1 MHVIVLGSAAGGGFP
16 QWNCNCKNCAGV
28 RKLHPHYQARTQSSI
43 AISADGEHWLL
54 CNASPDVRTQINATP
69 SLWPKSLRGSGVKE
83 VLLVDAQIDHVT
95 GLLSLR
101 EGCPL
106 DVWCTPNVHADL
118 NDGFPIFPMLSHW
131 NGGLNWQPIKVVED
145 TVEYSFRVPCLPGI
159 RLTAFTIDSN
169 APPYSPRRN
178 QPSNGDNIGLYIE
191 DRTTGKSLCY
201 APGLGMPSALSMA
214 YLNAADVVM
223 VDGTLWKDD
232 EMQAMGVGSSTGH
245 QMGHLAASGGNG
257 MLALLDELPASTL
270 RFLIHI
276 NNTNPVLNAESDA
289 FKTLDQ
295 HNIQL
300 AHDGL
305 HLTLE

>member
-16 QWNCNCKNCAGV
+16 QWNCNCNNCAGV
-28 RKLHPHYQARTQSSI
+28 RNLHPDYQARTQSSI
-43 AISADGEHWLL
+43 AISADGKRWLL
-54 CNASPDVRTQINATP
+54 CNASPDLRAQINATP
-69 SLWPKSLRGSGVKE
+69 SLWPPSLRGSGIKE

-118 NDGFPIFPMLSHW
+118 NQGFPLFPMLSHW
-131 NGGLNWQPIKVVED
+131 NGGLNWQPINVTD
-145 TVEYSFRVPCLPGI
+145 NTPEYSFSVPCLPGI
-159 RLTAFTIDSN
+159 RLTAFAIESN

-178 QPSNGDNIGLYIE
+178 QASNGDNIGLFIE
-191 DRTTGKSLCY
+191 DQTKGKSLCY
-201 APGLGMPSALSMA
+201 APGLGKPSHLSRG

-223 VDGTLWKDD
+223 VDGTLWEDD
-232 EMQAMGVGSSTGH
+232 EMQALGVGTSTGH
-245 QMGHLAASGGNG
+245 QMGHLAASGGAG
-257 MLALLDELPASTL
+257 MLALLDELPDSTQ

-276 NNTNPVLNAESDA
+276 NNTNPLLNAQSDA
-289 FKTLDQ
+289 CKILDQ
-295 HNIQL
+295 HNIKL

-305 HLTLE
+305 YLVCE